1 MSSCSRLSIAI
12 DIIDKTK
19 NPLKSNSFFMIAPVE
34 KVKLHVL
41 GIKRFVL
48 NSIVPQQTISNIT
61 RFEGGGG
68 GGGGESTYLSR

>member
-1 MSSCSRLSIAI
+1 
-12 DIIDKTK
+12 
-19 NPLKSNSFFMIAPVE
+19 MIAPVE

-61 RFEGGGG
+61 RFFFFEGGGG
-68 GGGGESTYLSR
+68 GGGGGAGGEHVSQSVGRWTLKV